1 MPLESGTYIN
11 DLVSTNPAIT
21 DQVSQGDDHIRLI
34 KKVLLNTF
42 PNINNEVTITDEQ
55 LNSLVADLAALQA
68 DVDQNEADADASI
81 STLQSDLANL
91 TTSTNTSL
99 ALKAPLASPVLTGT
113 PTAPTPAVSDR
124 STKIATTD
132 YVRDR
137 IEADAY
143 TLPAGA
149 QSVLGGVKIY
159 RSGTTL
165 YINTN

>member
-1 MPLESGTYIN
+1 MPLESGNYIS
-11 DLVSTNPAIT
+11 DLVATNPAIT

-34 KKVLLNTF
+34 KKTLLNTF
-42 PNINNEVTITDEQ
+42 PNINNAVTITDEQ
-55 LNSLVADLAALQA
+55 LNSLAADLAALQA
-68 DVDQNEADADASI
+68 DVDQNEADADAAILALQGDVTTINGQI
-81 STLQSDLANL
+81 S
-91 TTSTNTSL
+91 SL
-99 ALKAPLASPVLTGT
+99 DTLKAPKDSPVLTGT

-143 TLPAGA
+143 TLPSGS

-165 YINTN
+165 YINT

>member
-1 MPLESGTYIN
+1 MPLESGTFIS

-42 PNINNEVTITDEQ
+42 PNINAALTITDEQ
-55 LNSLVADLAALQA
+55 LNSLAADLAALQA
-68 DVDQNEADADASI
+68 DIDQNEADSDASI
-81 STLQSDLANL
+81 ATLQASVNTLETDVSTAL
-91 TTSTNTSL
+91 TT
-99 ALKAPLASPVLTGT
+99 KANLASPQFTGT
-113 PTAPTPAVSDR
+113 PTAPTAAVSDR

-132 YVRDR
+132 FVRDR

-143 TLPAGA
+143 TLPSAS
-149 QSVLGGVKIY
+149 QSTLGGITIY

-165 YINTN
+165 YINT

>member
-1 MPLESGTYIN
+1 MPLESGTYIS

-42 PNINNEVTITDEQ
+42 PNINAAVTITDEQ
-55 LNSLVADLAALQA
+55 LNSLAADLAALQA
-68 DVDQNEADADASI
+68 DVDQNEADADAAIAALQTSVN
-81 STLQSDLANL
+81 TLETDVNTAL
-91 TTSTNTSL
+91 TT
-99 ALKAPLASPVLTGT
+99 KANLASPAFTGT
-113 PTAPTPAVSDR
+113 PTAPTVDVSDR

-143 TLPAGA
+143 TLPAGT
-149 QSVLGGVKIY
+149 QSTLGGVKIY

-165 YINTN
+165 YINT